1 MRTLIFLLVLGIPA
15 WLQAEDQAAKTDQAR
30 PLETFEEYQPP
41 AFPGQWKVR
50 GDEKEAQTIY
60 KVMEEN
66 GNRFLHARADNQG
79 IQIGLTHTFKP
90 KEFPLLRW
98 RWRAGQLPP
107 GGDER
112 AEKTND
118 SAAAVYVVFDNRVM
132 PRAIKY
138 VWSSTLPVGT
148 RADSPA
154 YWRSKVVVLQS
165 GPSGAGKWQEET
177 VNIYQDYKDLFD
189 AEPGEVQGIAVQ
201 TDSDTTA
208 SVAEADY
215 DDFTLLSTGSVP
227 AENQSSATMHI
238 FAVAFRNH

>member
-1 MRTLIFLLVLGIPA
+1 MRVLIFLLILGIPA
-15 WLQAEDQAAKTDQAR
+15 LLQAEEHAAKSDQAQ
-30 PLETFEEYQPP
+30 PLETFENYQPQ

-50 GDEKEAQTIY
+50 GDEEKAQAIY

-66 GNRFLHARADNQG
+66 GNRFLHARADKQG
-79 IQIGLTHTFKP
+79 IQIGLEHSFQP

-138 VWSSTLPVGT
+138 VWSSTVPVGT
-148 RADSPA
+148 RAKSPT

-165 GPSGAGKWQEET
+165 GPADTGKWKEET

-189 AEPGEVQGIAVQ
+189 AEPGAVQGIAVQ

-215 DDFTLLSTGSVP
+215 DDFTLLSAGSAP
-227 AENQSSATMHI
+227 AAIQSSATMDI
-238 FAVAFRNH
+238 GPVATRNH